1 MRMRAVCVFLA
12 IVGGCALVAEAW
24 MGLATGH
31 LDEAGFVLA
40 GPAPLYVAGLIG
52 VFRGPGRRVAF
63 WLLAVL
69 VVLLIL
75 GLALGFVAWMIDRLT
90 RFDDH

>member
-1 MRMRAVCVFLA
+1 MRAIMML
-12 IVGGCALVAEAW
+12 LH
-24 MGLATGH
+24 GLGW
-31 LDEAGFVLA
+31 L
-40 GPAPLYVAGLIG
+40 
-52 VFRGPGRRVAF
+52 AF